1 MRCSHMMACVNF
13 TSRAAAVEEQ
23 LSAIADTQQ
32 VNVDKLVEL
41 VKENEIILSKMRV
54 RLWYHN
60 IYDC

>member
-1 MRCSHMMACVNF
+1 MMACVNF